1 MNDATEADE
10 GIRLAKRVA
19 ALAGCSRREAELLIE
34 NGAVRVDGE
43 PALLPQ
49 ARVRD
54 DQQVEIEARRA
65 GREPVVPVTL
75 LLHKPA
81 GMPTDN
87 AHRLLVAANH
97 HEPERAGL
105 RFLPRH
111 VAAQRCMTPLETGA
125 SGLVVFTQEWRIER
139 KLQEDAGVIEHE
151 VMVDVAG
158 PVGPEALARL
168 ERSPARVSIGQQAE
182 GHTGLRFALKGAR
195 PGQIAHLC
203 DDGGPAD
210 PRDEAHPHRPRAAG
224 GPAARAMALSAA
236 ARTVLMPR
244 LSLPAS
250 TEPRFSSP
258 NHLRRLPACW

>member
-1 MNDATEADE
+1 MTDNEE

-49 ARVRD
+49 ARVRPH
-54 DQQVEIEARRA
+54 QQVEIEAGA
-65 GREPVVPVTL
+65 KPEPVVPVTL
-75 LLHKPA
+75 LVHKPA
-81 GMPTDN
+81 GMPTEN
-87 AHRLLVAANH
+87 AHRLLVPANH

-111 VAAQRCMTPLETGA
+111 AAGQRCMTPLETGA
-125 SGLVVFTQEWRIER
+125 SGLVVFTQEWRVER
-139 KLQEDAGVIEHE
+139 KLQEDAGVMEHE

-203 DDGGPAD
+203 DD
-210 PRDEAHPHRPRAAG
+210 AG
-224 GPAARAMALSAA
+224 LRILAMKRIRIGRVPLAGLLAGQW
-236 ARTVLMPR
+236 RYL
-244 LSLPAS
+244 LPS
-250 TEPRFSSP
+250 ERF
-258 NHLRRLPACW
+258 

>member
-1 MNDATEADE
+1 MTDHEE

-34 NGAVRVDGE
+34 NGAVRVDGQ
-43 PALLPQ
+43 PVLLPQ
-49 ARVRD
+49 ERVRAH
-54 DQQVEIEARRA
+54 QQVVIEAGA
-65 GREPVVPVTL
+65 KPEPVVPVTL

-87 AHRLLVAANH
+87 AHRLLVPANH

-111 VAAQRCMTPLETGA
+111 AAGQRCMTPLETGA
-125 SGLVVFTQEWRIER
+125 AGLVVFTQEWRVER
-139 KLQEDAGVIEHE
+139 KLQEDAGVLEHE

-203 DDGGPAD
+203 DD
-210 PRDEAHPHRPRAAG
+210 AG
-224 GPAARAMALSAA
+224 LRILAMKRIRIGRVPLAGLLAGQW
-236 ARTVLMPR
+236 RYL
-244 LSLPAS
+244 LPS
-250 TEPRFSSP
+250 ERF
-258 NHLRRLPACW
+258 

>member
-1 MNDATEADE
+1 VTEADE

-19 ALAGCSRREAELLIE
+19 ALAACSRREAELLIE
-34 NGAVRVDGE
+34 NGAVRVDGV

-49 ARVRD
+49 SRVRA
-54 DQQVEIEARRA
+54 DQQVEIEAGA
-65 GREPVVPVTL
+65 KPQPVVPVTL

-87 AHRLLVAANH
+87 AHRLLLPANH
-97 HEPERAGL
+97 HDPERAGL

-139 KLQEDAGVIEHE
+139 KLQEDAGVMEHE

-158 PVGPEALARL
+158 PVGPETLARL

-195 PGQIAHLC
+195 PGQIARIC
-203 DDGGPAD
+203 DD
-210 PRDEAHPHRPRAAG
+210 AG
-224 GPAARAMALSAA
+224 LQIIAMKRIRIGRVPLAGLLANQW
-236 ARTVLMPR
+236 RYLTPN
-244 LSLPAS
+244 
-250 TEPRFSSP
+250 ERF
-258 NHLRRLPACW
+258 

>member
-1 MNDATEADE
+1 MKDADDE

-34 NGAVRVDGE
+34 NGAVRVDGV
-43 PALLPQ
+43 PVLVPQ
-49 ARVRD
+49 ARVHAH
-54 DQQVEIEARRA
+54 QQVEIESGARP
-65 GREPVVPVTL
+65 EPVVPVTL

-81 GMPTDN
+81 GMATE
-87 AHRLLVAANH
+87 ASHRLLVAANH

-125 SGLVVFTQEWRIER
+125 SGLVVFTQEFRVER
-139 KLQEDAGVIEHE
+139 KLQEDAAILEHE

-158 PVGPEALARL
+158 PVGPETLARL

-195 PGQIAHLC
+195 PGQIAHIC
-203 DDGGPAD
+203 DD
-210 PRDEAHPHRPRAAG
+210 AG
-224 GPAARAMALSAA
+224 LQILAMKRIRIGRVPLSG
-236 ARTVLMPR
+236 L
-244 LSLPAS
+244 LPS
-250 TEPRFSSP
+250 QWRYLTPNERF
-258 NHLRRLPACW
+258 

>member
-1 MNDATEADE
+1 MTDTEE

-19 ALAGCSRREAELLIE
+19 AMAGCSRREAELLIE
-34 NGAVRVDGE
+34 NGAVRIDGE

-49 ARVRD
+49 TRVHAH
-54 DQQVEIEARRA
+54 QQVEIEAGARP
-65 GREPVVPVTL
+65 EPVVPVTL

-81 GMPTDN
+81 GTPTDN
-87 AHRLLVAANH
+87 AHRLLLPANH

-139 KLQEDAGVIEHE
+139 KLQEDAGVLENE

-158 PVGPEALARL
+158 PVGPDVLARL
-168 ERSPARVSIGQQAE
+168 ERASAARVSIGQQAE
-182 GHTGLRFALKGAR
+182 GHTGLRFAIKGPR

-203 DDGGPAD
+203 D
-210 PRDEAHPHRPRAAG
+210 EAGLRILAMKRIRIGRVPLAG
-224 GPAARAMALSAA
+224 L
-236 ARTVLMPR
+236 
-244 LSLPAS
+244 LPGQWRYLLPS
-250 TEPRFSSP
+250 ERF
-258 NHLRRLPACW
+258 

>member
-1 MNDATEADE
+1 MSEDEE

-19 ALAGCSRREAELLIE
+19 AIAGCSRREAELLIE

-49 ARVRD
+49 SRVRPH
-54 DQQVEIEARRA
+54 QQVEIEAGARP
-65 GREPVVPVTL
+65 EPVVPVTL

-87 AHRLLVAANH
+87 AHRLLVPANH
-97 HEPERAGL
+97 NEPERAGL

-111 VAAQRCMTPLETGA
+111 ASGQRCMTPLETGA
-125 SGLVVFTQEWRIER
+125 SGLVVYTQEWRVER
-139 KLQEDAGVIEHE
+139 KLHEDAGILENEVI
-151 VMVDVAG
+151 VDVAG
-158 PVGPEALARL
+158 PVGPDILARL

-203 DDGGPAD
+203 DD
-210 PRDEAHPHRPRAAG
+210 AG
-224 GPAARAMALSAA
+224 LRILAMKRIRIGRVPLAGL
-236 ARTVLMPR
+236 
-244 LSLPAS
+244 LPNQWRYLLPS
-250 TEPRFSSP
+250 ERF
-258 NHLRRLPACW
+258 